1 MSGRDGPTAS
11 GFSRVAI
18 YDTSIGSP
26 NLGDQIIMES
36 VNAEVERLFPG
47 AFVYR
52 IPTHDRLG
60 KYGRRI
66 LRKADI
72 VIAGGTNLLFSY
84 WSKLRPWRLGP
95 ADLFAAGR
103 KCVLMGTGWSTYL
116 DAPSLPVRLAFRQ
129 LLSPTALH
137 AVRDG
142 YSARH
147 LAEANIANVL
157 NTGCPTLWRL
167 TPDRLAAVPGQKG
180 HGVVTTITDYAR
192 SPEADRMM
200 LKTLLDSYATVYF
213 WPQGAGD
220 LDYLR
225 ALDVAGLTMLRSSL
239 SHFDALLA
247 ETPGIDYVGTRL
259 HGGIRA
265 LQHGRRSLVVSVDNR
280 AREMGG
286 DFRLP
291 ILERD
296 DIAGLAGRI
305 EGGIGLEV
313 ALPQEAIARWRGQ
326 FSRPGHETQA
336 P

>member
-1 MSGRDGPTAS
+1 
-11 GFSRVAI
+11 
-18 YDTSIGSP
+18 
-26 NLGDQIIMES
+26 MES
-36 VNAEVERLFPG
+36 VNAEVERLFPD
-47 AFVYR
+47 AFIYR

-66 LRKADI
+66 LRKADV

-95 ADLFAAGR
+95 LDLLAADR
-103 KCVLMGTGWSTYL
+103 KCILMGTGWSTYL
-116 DAPSLPVRLAFRQ
+116 DGPSLPVRLAFRQ

-147 LAEANIANVL
+147 LAEADIANVL

-167 TPDRLAAVPGQKG
+167 TPQHLATVPGPKG
-180 HGVVTTITDYAR
+180 ESVVTTITDYAR
-192 SPEADRMM
+192 SPEADRRM
-200 LKTLLDSYATVYF
+200 LRTLLDSYATVHF
-213 WPQGAGD
+213 WPQGARD
-220 LDYLR
+220 LDYLQ
-225 ALDVAGLTMLRSSL
+225 ALDVAGLSMLRSSL

-247 ETPGIDYVGTRL
+247 DTPGIDYVGTRL
-259 HGGIRA
+259 HAGIRA

-291 ILERD
+291 IIERD

-305 EGGIGLEV
+305 EGNIELAV
-313 ALPQEAIARWRGQ
+313 ALPQEAIARWRNQ
-326 FSRPGHETQA
+326 FSRPDPETEA